1 MRKFLTALGVA
12 AFLSVSALGTQT
24 EVHAA
29 VVTSTVAGG
38 LDAPGEVSA
47 TLTVSPFTTVTV
59 FSSGTYSAANRFELQ
74 EEIGSPGS
82 GAFRRVL
89 RLDTGT
95 ANEQAENSF
104 TAGPNRSAFRVL
116 MTVADTGDVM
126 VQLTDRAQAAAAFTP
141 NSRTV
146 LHFFDDF
153 NETQTTAL
161 DAGIYLTVD
170 NDSSGTV
177 GVIDPAIQEGAIGF
191 VSGTVGDRA
200 DETAVGP
207 IDVSD
212 WAGLV
217 SDGPIIFEASLQSD
231 VLTGV
236 WGIALTTIDVPAATN
251 ASSPF
256 DVDSG
261 VVTQENSHVD
271 SVAILMQ
278 SEATDVDGWQ
288 AASSLGSA
296 EGNDGGAIGTGLE
309 FVLGTAE
316 AATYVTLRVETDAT
330 GDCYFYIDGNL
341 QYAEDLCVA
350 TTARLAW
357 FVWANTDDN
366 ASGVTIRL
374 DYVEFQTTKPAS

>member
-12 AFLSVSALGTQT
+12 ALLSVSAWGTAF
-24 EVHAA
+24 AA

-38 LDAPGEVSA
+38 LDAAGEVSA
-47 TLTVSPFTTVTV
+47 TLTVPAGTTVTV

-74 EEIGSPGS
+74 EEVGSPGS
-82 GAFRRVL
+82 GVFRKVL

-116 MTVADTGDVM
+116 MTVAGTGDVM
-126 VQLTDRAQAAAAFTP
+126 VQMTDRAQAAAAFTP
-141 NSRTV
+141 DSRSV

-153 NETQTTAL
+153 AETQTTAVNASL
-161 DAGIYLTVD
+161 YLTID
-170 NDSSGTV
+170 NDSSGTIA
-177 GVIDPAIQEGAIGF
+177 VIDPAVQEGAMTLA
-191 VSGTVGDRA
+191 SGTVGDRA
-200 DETAVGP
+200 DEAALGP

-217 SDGPIIFEASLQSD
+217 SDGPILFEVSMQAD
-231 VLTGV
+231 VLAGI
-236 WGIALTTIDVPAATN
+236 WGIALTTIDIPSATN

-261 VVTQENSHVD
+261 VVTEENSHVD
-271 SVAILMQ
+271 AVAILMQ

-309 FVLGTAE
+309 FVLGTAV
-316 AATYVTLRVETDAT
+316 AATYTTLRVETDAT

-350 TTARLAW
+350 TTARLGW
-357 FVWANTDDN
+357 FVWANTDTT
-366 ASGVTIRL
+366 AAAVTLII
-374 DYVEFQTTKPAS
+374 DYVVFQTTKPAS